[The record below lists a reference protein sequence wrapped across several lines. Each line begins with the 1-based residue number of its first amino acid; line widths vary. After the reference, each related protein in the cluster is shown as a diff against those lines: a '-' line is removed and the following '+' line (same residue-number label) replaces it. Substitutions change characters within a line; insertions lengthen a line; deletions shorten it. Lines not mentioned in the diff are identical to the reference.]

1 MAKYLIKVSQP
12 AKVAARQI
20 AESVRTIGSHFATH
34 ASWQQKDGVA
44 TGCLVVEVDDRKWAL
59 CVVPPAMRAFAE
71 IVRID
76 APTREVGSTPAI
88 VDSAQIPYPLAA

>member
-34 ASWQQKDGVA
+34 ASWQQENGVA

-59 CVVPPAMRAFAE
+59 CVVPPNMRKYAE
-71 IVRID
+71 IVRLD
-76 APTREVGSTPAI
+76 APTTKAGSTPAI
-88 VDSAQIPYPLAA
+88 VDRAQIAYPLAA